1 MKMPQKLLI
10 KPNLTKKHAANC
22 ARKAAAILG
31 KLGAEA
37 LMEEALA
44 PEFGGGENLHFLPE
58 EAAMAECSA
67 CIAIG
72 GDGTIIHA
80 AKAAL
85 PWGKPVLGINL
96 GRLGFLAALEPDQL
110 DLLKKLVTGDYQLEE
125 RMMLEVILESAGSRQ
140 EYSALNEAVLSKGE
154 TSRIVDLEIACQ
166 GRPVSRYRAD
176 GIIAATPTGSTAY
189 ALSAGGP
196 IVDPLVECITLTPIC
211 PHSLFSR
218 TILLG
223 GDSEITIRAQGADVS
238 PLFLTIDGQEGIPVR
253 REDRLLIRKSPT
265 AARLINLTGKRFY
278 EVLNDKLLGRA
289 YE

>member
-1 MKMPQKLLI
+1 MPRKLLI
-10 KPNLTKKHAANC
+10 KPNLTKKNAANC
-22 ARKAAAILG
+22 ARRVCAILG
-31 KLGAEA
+31 QLGAEA
-37 LMEEALA
+37 LMEESLT
-44 PEFGGGENLHFLPE
+44 PEFGGCENLRFLPE
-58 EAAMAECSA
+58 EAAMEESFA
-67 CIAIG
+67 CNAIG

-80 AKAAL
+80 AKSAL

-110 DLLKKLVTGDYQLEE
+110 EYLKKLVTGDYQLEE
-125 RMMLEVILESAGSRQ
+125 RMMLEVVLESGGSRRS
-140 EYSALNEAVLSKGE
+140 YSALNEAVLSKGE

-196 IVDPLVECITLTPIC
+196 IVDPLVESIALTPIC

-223 GDSEITIRAQGADVS
+223 GDSEITIRTQGAEVS
-238 PLFLTIDGQEGIPVR
+238 PLFLTVDGEDGVPVGER
-253 REDRLLIRKSPT
+253 DRLLLRKSPT